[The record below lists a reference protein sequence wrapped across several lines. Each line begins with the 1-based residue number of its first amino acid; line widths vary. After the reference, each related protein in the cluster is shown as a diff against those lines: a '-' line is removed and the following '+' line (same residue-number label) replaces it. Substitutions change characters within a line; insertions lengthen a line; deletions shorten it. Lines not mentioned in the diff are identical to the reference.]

1 MLYELHSLTGVVIY
15 KIIFLSIKS
24 ELKKRLSEIKD
35 SEAGKSVKDMV
46 NNIKEIVT
54 WMLITAIV
62 CSF

>member
-1 MLYELHSLTGVVIY
+1 MYKIHSLTGVVIY

>member
-1 MLYELHSLTGVVIY
+1 MYELHSLTGVVIY

>member
-1 MLYELHSLTGVVIY
+1 MYELHSLTGVVIY

-24 ELKKRLSEIKD
+24 ELKKRLSKIKD

>member
-1 MLYELHSLTGVVIY
+1 MLYELHSSTGVLIY

-24 ELKKRLSEIKD
+24 ELKKRLSEMKD

>member
-1 MLYELHSLTGVVIY
+1 MHELHSLTGVVIY

>member
-1 MLYELHSLTGVVIY
+1 MLYEIHSLTGVVIY